1 MKITAILFLFALS
14 MVCEGHQASA
24 SCASMRDWYP
34 GIEPQPVT
42 DKSPYKL
49 VIKDASGYSR
59 EGLYDTESVHNGTYQ
74 NLFLIIWVFLVIRSS
89 RQTPI

>member
-1 MKITAILFLFALS
+1 MKITAILFLFTLS

-42 DKSPYKL
+42 DKAPYKL
-49 VIKDASGYSR
+49 VIKFASRSR
-59 EGLYDTESVHNGTYQ
+59 DLGLYDPGSVHNGTYQ
-74 NLFLIIWVFLVIRSS
+74 NLFLIICFF
-89 RQTPI
+89 